1 MLLLVLASLGV
12 LVAEDEVDLVG
23 GAALVG
29 TEHDDVGRS
38 VGELLGVEGLVVL
51 EELHVGTT
59 ALEAGLE
66 LDLVLDDEGVI
77 LVGDGLVELAGDGVV
92 GSLVLENKTL
102 VALNAAEDRGLLD
115 GPLAVVCPLLLGA
128 LLLCV

>member
-1 MLLLVLASLGV
+1 M
-12 LVAEDEVDLVG
+12 
-23 GAALVG
+23 
-29 TEHDDVGRS
+29 
-38 VGELLGVEGLVVL
+38 EGLVVL
-51 EELHVGTT
+51 EELHVGAT

-92 GSLVLENKTL
+92 GSLVLEDETL
-102 VALNAAEDRGLLD
+102 VALNATEDRGFLD

>member
-1 MLLLVLASLGV
+1 M
-12 LVAEDEVDLVG
+12 
-23 GAALVG
+23 
-29 TEHDDVGRS
+29 
-38 VGELLGVEGLVVL
+38 EGLVVL

-92 GSLVLENKTL
+92 GSLVLEDETL
-102 VALNAAEDRGLLD
+102 VALDTAEDRGLLD
-115 GPLAVVCPLLLGA
+115 GPLAVVSPLFLSA
-128 LLLCV
+128 LLLSV

>member
-1 MLLLVLASLGV
+1 MKGFVL
-12 LVAEDEVDLVG
+12 
-23 GAALVG
+23 
-29 TEHDDVGRS
+29 
-38 VGELLGVEGLVVL
+38 L
-51 EELHVGTT
+51 EEFQIGTT

-92 GSLVLENKTL
+92 GSLVLEDETL
-102 VALNAAEDRGLLD
+102 VALNATEDRGFLD